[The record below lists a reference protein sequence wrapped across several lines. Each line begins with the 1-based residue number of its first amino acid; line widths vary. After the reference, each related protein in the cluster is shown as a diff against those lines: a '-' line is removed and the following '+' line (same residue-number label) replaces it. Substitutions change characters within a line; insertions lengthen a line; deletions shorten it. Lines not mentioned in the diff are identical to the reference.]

1 MTYEE
6 IDNLKF
12 DAFKAFEMLVDIHVI
27 SSGQKAYSWPSEYKG
42 PMDWDNCA
50 VHPELLSQVEGNKPS
65 EEYLLAVPWEN
76 YLAQLRRD
84 EDLRLAE
91 IARIAAIEVRWY
103 AMTDIRANLNKAGI
117 EIANPEMLLIEI
129 IQNNDIDKLEL
140 LESKAPEVLSERQ
153 DVNDL
158 NQQMEKIDLGFEVIA
173 LMGAINNRKSLTGEQ
188 VVGILTALSAP
199 KAILE
204 SGSVATAIGYI
215 AQMTLPDM
223 ITEQDRVKILDY
235 ATAGLAKIV
244 AKYS

>member
-12 DAFKAFEMLVDIHVI
+12 DAFKAFEMLVDIHAL
-27 SSGQKAYSWPSEYKG
+27 SSGQAAYSWPSEYKG
-42 PMDWDNCA
+42 PRDWDNCA

-65 EEYLLAVPWEN
+65 EEYLLAVPWDS
-76 YLAQLRRD
+76 YLTQLRSD

-91 IARIAAIEVRWY
+91 IARIAAIKVRWG

-117 EIANPEMLLIEI
+117 EIANPEILLEAI

-140 LESKAPEVLSERQ
+140 LESKATEILSDNQ
-153 DVNDL
+153 DTNDL
-158 NQQMEKIDLGFEVIA
+158 NQQMEKIDLGFSVIA
-173 LMGAINNRKSLTGEQ
+173 LMGAINNKKSLTGEQ

-199 KAILE
+199 KAMLE

-215 AQMTLPDM
+215 TQMTLPDM
-223 ITEQDRVKILDY
+223 ITEQDRVKILAH
-235 ATAGLAKIV
+235 ATTGLAKVV
-244 AKYS
+244 AKYT